1 MNARVLDIRSTS
13 AGVNARR
20 SRAALRLVPAKPQR
34 RLWRVRLLDAAYDA
48 CPILLTLAL
57 LGATYWFLSVG
68 LVQIL

>member
-1 MNARVLDIRSTS
+1 
-13 AGVNARR
+13 
-20 SRAALRLVPAKPQR
+20 
-34 RLWRVRLLDAAYDA
+34 LDAAYDA